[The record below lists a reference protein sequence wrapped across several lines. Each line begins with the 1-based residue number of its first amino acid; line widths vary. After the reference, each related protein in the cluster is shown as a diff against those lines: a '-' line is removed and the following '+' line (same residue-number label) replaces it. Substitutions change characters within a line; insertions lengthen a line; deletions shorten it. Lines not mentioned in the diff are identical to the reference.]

1 VPASYLRQLYLT
13 PGDGAC
19 EQGCTSGSPAIPGS
33 DALNDMFAGR
43 ALRGAERDA
52 LAAGTSP
59 VFDPALFRDGS
70 IRVEIEEGPD
80 DGSRALLIVAAF
92 VTLVGV
98 AISVALSAAEGRADL
113 ATLAA
118 VGAPPRRRRALATS
132 QALLVAGLGS
142 RWASPSARS
151 WPTRRGRRPARPTS

>member
-52 LAAGTSP
+52 LAAGTSL
-59 VFDPALFRDGS
+59 VFDPAS
-70 IRVEIEEGPD
+70 SATAAS
-80 DGSRALLIVAAF
+80 GSR
-92 VTLVGV
+92 
-98 AISVALSAAEGRADL
+98 S
-113 ATLAA
+113 
-118 VGAPPRRRRALATS
+118 RR
-132 QALLVAGLGS
+132 GLTTV
-142 RWASPSARS
+142 RARS
-151 WPTRRGRRPARPTS
+151 